1 MQFTIPLYNSGV
13 TRARAQAARQDEEQS
28 RINLEQIRHLI
39 SLDVLNALTRI
50 ETASKAHEVAL
61 KGQDLAT
68 ESLRLAQIRYDEGA
82 GILLDVTTAQ
92 SELTRAQGSVVT
104 AKYQYLTAIAA
115 LQAATGTDLFGNQI
129 DPVNV
134 LYTDHEMTEDDVE
147 ERLLDFEYGPD
158 TDLTHLAYS
167 QFPVFPPLDTEA
179 GGEALEAAIAVLGVE
194 LVVIDTLSKIV
205 EGEENNSDTYLEIA
219 VDYYFTEQFAAGVSL
234 EFAGDADVFT
244 IGARWFFQ

>member
-1 MQFTIPLYNSGV
+1 MRIRKLQQGGSLPIITIGATWTRVIDPFPGQAANSAQAFLQFTIPLYNSGV

-28 RINLEQIRHLI
+28 RIILEQIRHLI

-50 ETASKAHEVAL
+50 ETASKAYEVAL

-115 LQAATGTDLFGNQI
+115 LQAATGTDNLS
-129 DPVNV
+129 
-134 LYTDHEMTEDDVE
+134 
-147 ERLLDFEYGPD
+147 
-158 TDLTHLAYS
+158 A
-167 QFPVFPPLDTEA
+167 PPGAEA
-179 GGEALEAAIAVLGVE
+179 
-194 LVVIDTLSKIV
+194 K
-205 EGEENNSDTYLEIA
+205 
-219 VDYYFTEQFAAGVSL
+219 VS
-234 EFAGDADVFT
+234 
-244 IGARWFFQ
+244 